1 MNRLAWTALVLL
13 PLAGQTPAQSTADC
27 PLLPPDSGLEWQTS
41 AGPDFQVCR
50 ATRAAD
56 GQQVFGV
63 YLAGESPFEPV
74 RRNRA
79 EEGRIDGREI
89 YWYEGEQ
96 ATPADP
102 EVRETLVE
110 LDDDRVAHIWMTA
123 ADENELRQT
132 IKLAEGL
139 SFKQVRLSGR

>member
-1 MNRLAWTALVLL
+1 MNRLAWAALVLL
-13 PLAGQTPAQSTADC
+13 LFAGQAPAQTVADC
-27 PLLPPDSGLEWQTS
+27 PLLPPDSDLEWETT
-41 AGPDFQVCR
+41 AGPDFQICR

-56 GQQVFGV
+56 RQQLFGV
-63 YLAGESPFEPV
+63 YLARESPFKPV
-74 RRNRA
+74 RRNRT
-79 EEGRIDGREI
+79 EQGRIDGHQI

-96 ATPADP
+96 ATPTDP

-123 ADENELRQT
+123 ADEDELRQT
-132 IKLAEGL
+132 MKLAEAL